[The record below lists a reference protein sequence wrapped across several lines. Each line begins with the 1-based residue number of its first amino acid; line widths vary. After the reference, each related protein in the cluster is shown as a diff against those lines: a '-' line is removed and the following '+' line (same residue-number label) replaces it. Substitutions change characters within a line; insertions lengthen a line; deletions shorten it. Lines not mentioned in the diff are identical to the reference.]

1 MSAFKPL
8 PLGRTIPNRVHA
20 VSCSLPTIEAVRG
33 YEEKKPEITAHLT
46 SGYPRFVVHPLV
58 LQLTAYY
65 YKQSGFVGLKLW
77 LVSSEKIANRLEA
90 YLKSASSV
98 TRFHADGIYGVAHK
112 DDADTNAKAKSF
124 LQHMGGFLPSRQ
136 AEDQLVK
143 LGLLAK
149 AAEEELY
156 QGESET
162 TIKQYLQKALP
173 GASSEDLFLT
183 GSGMNAIYSAFKSV
197 SEIQAKKGKT
207 IWIQIGWLY
216 LDTIAILKKFT
227 SSPSDY
233 IFISNIFDLGALQY
247 LLEKQGA
254 KIAGVITEIP
264 SNPLVQ
270 TSDVKLLSSLCK
282 KYDVSLILDTSIAS
296 LFSVNV
302 YLYADVLVNSLTK
315 YTASEGDLIAGL
327 AAINPKSKDA
337 SELRR
342 LIGNSR
348 EILYVR
354 DMARLAAQILNTE
367 VVLAKIADNTLRVAQ
382 FLEKDSR
389 VDSVFWALEPKSKDN
404 YLAIARSPTSVGS
417 MITFS
422 VKGSLDTF
430 YDRLSFPKGPSFG
443 MKTTLICPFMYL
455 AHYDMVNSAEG
466 RRELLS
472 HGINADILRLSVGS
486 EPIEDIIEALNL
498 ALG

>member
-1 MSAFKPL
+1 
-8 PLGRTIPNRVHA
+8 
-20 VSCSLPTIEAVRG
+20 
-33 YEEKKPEITAHLT
+33 
-46 SGYPRFVVHPLV
+46 
-58 LQLTAYY
+58 
-65 YKQSGFVGLKLW
+65 
-77 LVSSEKIANRLEA
+77 
-90 YLKSASSV
+90 
-98 TRFHADGIYGVAHK
+98 
-112 DDADTNAKAKSF
+112 
-124 LQHMGGFLPSRQ
+124 
-136 AEDQLVK
+136 
-143 LGLLAK
+143 
-149 AAEEELY
+149 
-156 QGESET
+156 
-162 TIKQYLQKALP
+162 
-173 GASSEDLFLT
+173 
-183 GSGMNAIYSAFKSV
+183 MNAIYSAFKSV

-227 SSPSDY
+227 TSPSDY
-233 IFISNIFDLGALQY
+233 IFISNIFDLGAVEQI
-247 LLEKQGA
+247 LEKQGA